1 MYNYYNE
8 FEKPNPK
15 EALAQKR
22 KKKQQQA
29 TMLIA
34 LLIIGG
40 LAYYFLGYLPE
51 EKVRAKEEIEEM
63 FKENWNVTADKL
75 DKSLWESSESWEEYL
90 EGLFLPSQVQG
101 FKERMFKAIDTK
113 AEELEEEERDRPRKE
128 REKVIEEIKRPT
140 QNVTIQ

>member
-22 KKKQQQA
+22 RKQQQA

-34 LLIIGG
+34 LMLIGG

-63 FKENWNVTADKL
+63 LKDN
-75 DKSLWESSESWEEYL
+75 
-90 EGLFLPSQVQG
+90 
-101 FKERMFKAIDTK
+101 
-113 AEELEEEERDRPRKE
+113 
-128 REKVIEEIKRPT
+128 
-140 QNVTIQ
+140 